1 MLRLLALSIST
12 ALWVTLQVFS
22 VTFLDF
28 FYDVAILGVHGG
40 QVQVPGRMVYN
51 RPPPGF
57 GDLPS
62 GWGVRLEPCGSNH
75 ELESRVPESEMAERL
90 ARSQGNL
97 LQPDFGYS

>member
-1 MLRLLALSIST
+1 MPRLLALSTST

-28 FYDVAILGVHGG
+28 FYYVAISGVHGG
-40 QVQVPGRMVYN
+40 QVPGGMVYN

-62 GWGVRLEPCGSNH
+62 GWGVCLEHRGWSH
-75 ELESRVPESEMAERL
+75 KLESRVTESEMAERL
-90 ARSQGNL
+90 ARS
-97 LQPDFGYS
+97 